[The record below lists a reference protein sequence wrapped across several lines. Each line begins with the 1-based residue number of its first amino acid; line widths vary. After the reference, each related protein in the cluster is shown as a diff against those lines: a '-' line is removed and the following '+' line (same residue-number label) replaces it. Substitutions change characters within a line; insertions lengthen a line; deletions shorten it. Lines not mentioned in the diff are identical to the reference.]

1 MNRYDI
7 ALGKVPALGHRI
19 LHRFYNRKLLNAL
32 CETGKDPLI
41 MDMELFER
49 HEGTDLSFWYKCM
62 SNEEP
67 NEMGKKLMS
76 IRDLELYRR
85 RIDHAFIDRM
95 AKAAGVKL

>member
-7 ALGKVPALGHRI
+7 ALGKVPPIGFRI
-19 LHRFYNRKLLNAL
+19 LHRFYNRKLLDAL

-41 MDMELFER
+41 MDMALFEK

-76 IRDLELYRR
+76 IRNVEQFKR
-85 RIDHAFIDRM
+85 RIDRSVVERM
-95 AKAAGVKL
+95 AKAANIKV